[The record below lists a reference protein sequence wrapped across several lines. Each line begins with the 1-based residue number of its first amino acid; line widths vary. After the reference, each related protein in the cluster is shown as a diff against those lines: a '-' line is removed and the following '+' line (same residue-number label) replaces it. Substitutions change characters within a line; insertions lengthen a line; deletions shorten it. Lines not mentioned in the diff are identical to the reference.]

1 MSEKYLLI
9 FHGGFYDGLSPD
21 EAQKQMQKWFTW
33 VDKLR
38 SSGKYLGGEALLEG
52 GKILTQ
58 KNGKIL
64 VDGPFAESKE
74 SVAGYFLIEAADLNE
89 ASEIARD
96 YPDFPLGG
104 RVEVREVMKIEMP
117 A

>member
-1 MSEKYLLI
+1 MLI
-9 FHGGFYDGLSPD
+9 FHGGFYDGLSPE

-38 SSGKYLGGEALLEG
+38 NNGTYQGGEALLQG
-52 GKILTQ
+52 GKILSQ
-58 KNGKIL
+58 KSGQIV

-74 SVAGYFLIEAADLNE
+74 SVAGYFIVEANDIDAAIEISRE
-89 ASEIARD
+89 

-104 RVEVREVMKIEMP
+104 RVEVREVMKIEIP